1 MAIPFLN
8 HLDLLD
14 VSEIQNAIL
23 HKTTSS
29 VATDVEG
36 KIIYDTGSDTIK
48 YYNGS
53 AWINLGGDTVRGISV
68 DTNGDGSVNSTL
80 EISEDLVLKKGNNI
94 TLTEAGGVVTISST
108 DTNTNQLTTW
118 TLRDD
123 DNDDVTIG
131 QGNFIKFAS
140 TTGAA
145 GTDTT
150 GAGTT
155 LDPYLVTIT
164 SPDTNTQLS
173 QEEVED
179 YVGGMLDGTETGIT
193 VGYNDTNGNIDFVVA
208 DTTVAGDTGS
218 TGITPGDTLT
228 IAGGTNVTTAMSGDI
243 LTISSTDTNTDT
255 LQSIAAASD
264 DDDKFITFVETATGA
279 QTGMS
284 GANFKFNPGTDTLKV
299 TNLIVSGTQTVQ
311 NETIQVVENN
321 TIAFEG
327 TTADEFEIKLTAED
341 ATTTDKVITLPNATG
356 TVALTSDINDAT
368 LTVEGSNGLTGTGT
382 FTANDAD
389 TTTITLSHADTS
401 GQASVDNSGITV
413 IQDVTLDTYGHV
425 TGLASVDLASGID
438 GRITARE
445 FKANFPSAGTS
456 AGDTIT
462 ITHNLG
468 TKDVIV
474 QFYAL
479 VADIDGDANTPNVE
493 QYEEVKLANI
503 RATDNTIT
511 VTPNTALVASAL
523 RVLIKEL

>member
-53 AWINLGGDTVRGISV
+53 AWINLAGDTVRDISV

-80 EISEDLVLKKGNNI
+80 EISEDLVLKKGSNI
-94 TLTEAGGVVTISST
+94 TLTEVGGVVTISST

-123 DNDDVTIG
+123 DDDDVTIG
-131 QGNFIKFAS
+131 QGNFIKFVSA
-140 TTGAA
+140 TGAA

-155 LDPYLVTIT
+155 SDPYLVTIT
-164 SPDTNTQLS
+164 SP
-173 QEEVED
+173 
-179 YVGGMLDGTETGIT
+179 
-193 VGYNDTNGNIDFVVA
+193 
-208 DTTVAGDTGS
+208 
-218 TGITPGDTLT
+218 
-228 IAGGTNVTTAMSGDI
+228 
-243 LTISSTDTNTDT
+243 DTNTDT

-264 DDDKFITFVETATGA
+264 DDDKFITFVETATGD

-445 FKANFPSAGTS
+445 HKDDFPSANTA

-511 VTPNTALVASAL
+511 VTPNTALAASAL

>member
-53 AWINLGGDTVRGISV
+53 AWINLAGDTVRDISV

-80 EISEDLVLKKGNNI
+80 EISEDLVLKKGSNI
-94 TLTEAGGVVTISST
+94 TLTEVGGVVTISST

-123 DNDDVTIG
+123 DDDDVTIG
-131 QGNFIKFAS
+131 QGNFIKFVSA
-140 TTGAA
+140 TGAA

-155 LDPYLVTIT
+155 SDPYLVTIT
-164 SPDTNTQLS
+164 SP
-173 QEEVED
+173 
-179 YVGGMLDGTETGIT
+179 
-193 VGYNDTNGNIDFVVA
+193 
-208 DTTVAGDTGS
+208 
-218 TGITPGDTLT
+218 
-228 IAGGTNVTTAMSGDI
+228 
-243 LTISSTDTNTDT
+243 DTNTDT

-264 DDDKFITFVETATGA
+264 DDDKFITFVETATGD

-356 TVALTSDINDAT
+356 TVALRSDINNAT

-445 FKANFPSAGTS
+445 HKDDFPSANTA

-503 RATDNTIT
+503 RATDDTIT
-511 VTPNTALVASAL
+511 VTPNTALAASAL

>member
-53 AWINLGGDTVRGISV
+53 AWINLAGDTVRDISV

-80 EISEDLVLKKGNNI
+80 EISEDLVLKKGSNI
-94 TLTEAGGVVTISST
+94 TLTEVGGVVTISST

-123 DNDDVTIG
+123 DDDDVTIG
-131 QGNFIKFAS
+131 QGNFIKFVSA
-140 TTGAA
+140 TGAA

-155 LDPYLVTIT
+155 SDPYLVTIT
-164 SPDTNTQLS
+164 SP
-173 QEEVED
+173 
-179 YVGGMLDGTETGIT
+179 
-193 VGYNDTNGNIDFVVA
+193 
-208 DTTVAGDTGS
+208 
-218 TGITPGDTLT
+218 
-228 IAGGTNVTTAMSGDI
+228 
-243 LTISSTDTNTDT
+243 DTNTDT

-445 FKANFPSAGTS
+445 HKDDFPSANTA

-511 VTPNTALVASAL
+511 VTPNTALAASAL